1 MAELVDFFLHL
12 AFGGFVFLGI
22 VYILRVVFFL
32 SSHE

>member
-1 MAELVDFFLHL
+1 MAELIDFSLHL

>member
-1 MAELVDFFLHL
+1 MAEMIDFFLHL